1 MLKTLS
7 RVATAEAGWPR
18 LAFGA
23 AAVAVGGVG
32 VLYHDLASAPFN
44 VAVPAAAAVWLAAMA
59 VRVWIGP
66 VQDEDPDEDLIY

>member
-7 RVATAEAGWPR
+7 RIATAEAGWPR

-32 VLYHDLASAPFN
+32 VLYHELASAPFN
-44 VAVPAAAAVWLAAMA
+44 AVVPAAAAICLAALA

-66 VQDEDPDEDLIY
+66 VQDDDPDEDLIY